1 MSHATH
7 RPNIHVYKTQVY
19 AEKLHKNLLKY
30 INLPFADTTHWVY
43 RKKN

>member
-7 RPNIHVYKTQVY
+7 RLTIHVYKTQAY
-19 AEKLHKNLLKY
+19 AEKVHKNLLKY
-30 INLPFADTTHWVY
+30 INLPFTDTTRRVY

>member
-7 RPNIHVYKTQVY
+7 RLTIHVYKTQVY

-30 INLPFADTTHWVY
+30 INLPFTVAARHVY